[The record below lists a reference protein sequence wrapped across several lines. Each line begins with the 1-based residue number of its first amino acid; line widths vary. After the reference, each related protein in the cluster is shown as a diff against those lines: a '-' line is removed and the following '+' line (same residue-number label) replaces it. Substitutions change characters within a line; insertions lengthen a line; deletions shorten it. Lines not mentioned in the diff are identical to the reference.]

1 MNRCCFDHHGFLC
14 RLPWKLWPGL
24 LSSRC
29 IGWHGKLMTSLLNC
43 LRPSTSP
50 SPHLPEAVLS
60 LTQQHGMPARDEHQV
75 RRCWICIIRHCS
87 TRRLTSTRVI
97 YTTRY
102 LLRIGFHVTPAFS
115 PGAGMR
121 APYMQDMHSRG
132 GKNIPAEEKTKG
144 FASLT
149 RPTRCTPVPFAV
161 NLLLSE
167 DDSAERPL

>member
-1 MNRCCFDHHGFLC
+1 MVSCWFDHHGFLC

-43 LRPSTSP
+43 LRPSP

-75 RRCWICIIRHCS
+75 RRCWICTIRHCS

-115 PGAGMR
+115 PGTGMR
-121 APYMQDMHSRG
+121 APYMQDMHFPRRKKHSCK
-132 GKNIPAEEKTKG
+132 GKNKRFCIANKTHTVYTG
-144 FASLT
+144 
-149 RPTRCTPVPFAV
+149 PFCCQSFV
-161 NLLLSE
+161 VGG
-167 DDSAERPL
+167 